1 MHFDYVQLSWY
12 SLARKKIGKKTQV
25 TQNRC
30 ICFCIKLNSRH
41 YTEVKK
47 LKEINWT
54 PTKERVE
61 QHIATNIFKH
71 WKRASSVSEICK
83 LGNVAYLANSP
94 NLARKST

>member
-1 MHFDYVQLSWY
+1 MHLSGY
-12 SLARKKIGKKTQV
+12 PLASKKIGKKTQV

-41 YTEVKK
+41 YTEVKE

-54 PTKERVE
+54 PTKESVE
-61 QHIATNIFKH
+61 QHIATNIFKY
-71 WKRASSVSEICK
+71 WKRASPVSKICK